1 MRKLLLVAGMML
13 VVAACGSKKDTAP
26 PVGSASLAFNHTKI
40 PLGSPVE
47 LTYRFELLPD
57 QKLAK
62 DYWVMA
68 HFLDA
73 NDELMWTDDHKPPV
87 PSTQWKPGQA
97 VEYKRT
103 VFVPLYPYIGEA
115 TVTIGLYLPGTN
127 ERVPLSGQLVGQR
140 SYRAAKIQ
148 LQPQTD
154 NIFLAFLDGWHGP
167 EVAAQNQ
174 FIEWQWTRKEAT
186 IRFRNPR
193 KNATFYL
200 HYDGMPKMFDSPQTA
215 TIYIG
220 DAAVDTF
227 QVTSAE
233 EQIRKIPL
241 TAAQFGKDDMVVARI
256 ALDKA
261 FVPAQV
267 TPGSKD
273 NRELGIRVFHAFIEP
288 Q

>member
-1 MRKLLLVAGMML
+1 MRKLIP
-13 VVAACGSKKDTAP
+13 VVALLLIVTACGGKKDTAAP
-26 PVGSASLAFNHTKI
+26 LGSGTLTLNHTKI

-47 LTYRFELLPD
+47 LTYRFELAPGA
-57 QKLAK
+57 KLGK

-73 NDELMWTDDHKPPV
+73 NDELMWTDDHLPPV
-87 PSTQWKPGQA
+87 ASTQWKPGQ
-97 VEYKRT
+97 VIEYKRT

-115 TVTIGLYLPGTN
+115 TVAIGLYLPGTN
-127 ERVPLSGQLVGQR
+127 ERVPLTGQVVGQR
-140 SYRAAKIQ
+140 AYRAAKIQ

-154 NIFLAFLDGWHGP
+154 NVFLAFLDGWHGP

-174 FIEWQWTRKEAT
+174 FVEWQWTRKEAT

-200 HYDGMPKMFDSPQTA
+200 HYDGMPKMFPAPQSVTL
-215 TIYIG
+215 YVG
-220 DAAVDTF
+220 DAVVDTF
-227 QVTSAE
+227 QVTSPD
-233 EQIRKIPL
+233 EQIRRVALK
-241 TAAQFGKDDMVVARI
+241 AAQFGNDDMVVARI
-256 ALDKA
+256 VLDKT

-267 TPGSKD
+267 TPGSRD

>member
-1 MRKLLLVAGMML
+1 MRTLLVVAGL
-13 VVAACGSKKDTAP
+13 VLTAAACGSKKDTAP
-26 PVGSASLAFNHTKI
+26 PVASGSLSFNHTKI

-47 LTYRFELLPD
+47 LTYRFELLPG
-57 QKLAK
+57 QQLGK

-87 PSTQWKPGQA
+87 PSTQWKAGQA

-140 SYRAAKIQ
+140 SYRVAKIQ

-167 EVAAQNQ
+167 EVASQNQ

-200 HYDGMPKMFDSPQTA
+200 HYDGMPKMFSEPQNGTL
-215 TIYIG
+215 YIG

-227 QVTSAE
+227 QVNSSD
-233 EQIRKIPL
+233 EQIRRIPL
-241 TAAQFGKDDMVVARI
+241 TAAQFGTSDMVVARI
-256 ALDKA
+256 ALDKS